1 MKSNLFLYGPPGSGK
16 TTTGILLAELLQLP
30 FYDLDAVI
38 ESTAGKTI
46 SEIFSTSGEL
56 AFRILESECLRDLF
70 DSHRSVIALGGGTLL
85 NSDNRSIVEACGKVL
100 CLSANQKS
108 LVDRIREKPGK
119 RPLLGTANESQRL
132 LMDLLDERAGHYDS
146 FPLRL
151 DTTRLSIQEAAWKAM
166 VQFGSFRLSSMGK
179 GYEIIIQE
187 GGVDH
192 LGELL
197 HLQNLKGLIA
207 IVSDSN
213 VAPLYANRIQKIL
226 EGAGYK
232 VEVITIPASEASKTI
247 PYLEFLWQGFLTAG
261 LDRSSTVIALG
272 GGVVGDLAGFA
283 AATFMRG
290 IPWVVI
296 PSSLLA
302 MVDSSLGGK
311 TGIDLPLGKNLAGA
325 FHSPNLVLSDPQ
337 LLVTLPE
344 IELRNGLAEIVKHG
358 VIADPGLF
366 DLCGSDWQVV
376 SQRLEEI
383 VRLAIAAKVKF
394 VQADPFEDGIRAA
407 LNFGHTLGH
416 AIEKG
421 SGYGLRHGEAVSIGM
436 VYETRLSEKIG
447 IARMG
452 LAKDISNVLRGV
464 GLPVDIPAGVDRHQ
478 LISDMLFDKK
488 KKNGLINFALPVE
501 IGEVKTGVAV
511 SKEDM
516 KWMITN

>member
-1 MKSNLFLYGPPGSGK
+1 MKTNLFIYGPPGSGK
-16 TTTGILLAELLQLP
+16 TTTGKLLAEILQLP
-30 FYDLDAVI
+30 FIDLDEVI

-46 SEIFSTSGEL
+46 SEIFSASGESV
-56 AFRILESECLRDLF
+56 FRTLESECLRNLL
-70 DSHRSVIALGGGTLL
+70 SSRRSVIALGGGTLL
-85 NSDNRSIVEACGKVL
+85 NPDNRSMVEACGKVL

-108 LVDRIREKPGK
+108 LVDRIQEKPGK
-119 RPLLGTANESQRL
+119 RPLLGTAKESQRL
-132 LMDLLDERAGHYDS
+132 LMELLEERAGHYGS

-151 DTTRLSIQEAAWKAM
+151 DTSHLSIQEATWKAQ

-179 GYEIIIQE
+179 GYEIIVQE

-197 HLQNLKGLIA
+197 RLQNHKGSMVV
-207 IVSDSN
+207 VSDSN

-226 EGAGYK
+226 EGAGFK
-232 VEVITIPASEASKTI
+232 VVVITIPAGEASKTI
-247 PYLEFLWQGFLTAG
+247 TNLEYLWHEFLTAG
-261 LDRSSTVIALG
+261 LDRSGMVVALG

-283 AATFMRG
+283 AATYMRG
-290 IPWVVI
+290 VPWVVL
-296 PSSLLA
+296 PTSLLA

-325 FHSPNLVLSDPQ
+325 FHAPSLVLSDPQ
-337 LLVTLPE
+337 LLATLPE
-344 IELRNGLAEIVKHG
+344 IELINGLAEIVKHG

-366 DLCGSDWQVV
+366 DLCGSGWEVI
-376 SQRLEEI
+376 SQRLTEI
-383 VRLAIAAKVKF
+383 VRLAMAVKLKF
-394 VQADPFEDGIRAA
+394 VQADPYEDGIRAA

-421 SGYGLRHGEAVSIGM
+421 SGYGLRHGEAISIGM

-447 IARMG
+447 IGRSG
-452 LAKDISNVLRGV
+452 LANDIKEILRGL
-464 GLPVDIPAGVDRHQ
+464 GLPVDIPAGIDHHQ
-478 LISDMLFDKK
+478 LINDMQYDKK
-488 KKNGLINFALPVE
+488 KKDGLLKFALPVE

-511 SKEDM
+511 SMEDM

>member
-1 MKSNLFLYGPPGSGK
+1 
-16 TTTGILLAELLQLP
+16 
-30 FYDLDAVI
+30 
-38 ESTAGKTI
+38 
-46 SEIFSTSGEL
+46 
-56 AFRILESECLRDLF
+56 
-70 DSHRSVIALGGGTLL
+70 
-85 NSDNRSIVEACGKVL
+85 
-100 CLSANQKS
+100 
-108 LVDRIREKPGK
+108 
-119 RPLLGTANESQRL
+119 
-132 LMDLLDERAGHYDS
+132 MDLLDERAVHYDS
-146 FPLRL
+146 FPLCL
-151 DTTRLSIQEAAWKAM
+151 DTTHLSIREAAWKAM

-179 GYEIIIQE
+179 GYEIIVQE
-187 GGVDH
+187 GGVDY
-192 LGELL
+192 LGEIL
-197 HLQNLKGLIA
+197 HLQNHKGPIA

-232 VEVITIPASEASKTI
+232 VEVITIPAGEASKTI
-247 PYLEFLWQGFLTAG
+247 PYLEYLWQEFLTAG

-296 PSSLLA
+296 PTSLLA

-311 TGIDLPLGKNLAGA
+311 TGIDLPLGKNLVGA
-325 FHSPNLVLSDPQ
+325 FHSPSLVLSDPQ
-337 LLVTLPE
+337 LLATLPE
-344 IELRNGLAEIVKHG
+344 IELKNGLAEIVKHG

-366 DLCGSDWQVV
+366 DLCGSGWQVV

-383 VRLAIAAKVKF
+383 VRLAIAVKVKF
-394 VQADPFEDGIRAA
+394 VQADPFEDGMRAA

-421 SGYGLRHGEAVSIGM
+421 SGYKLRHGEAVSIGM

-447 IARMG
+447 IARTG
-452 LAKDISNVLRGV
+452 LAKEISGVLRGL
-464 GLPVDIPAGVDRHQ
+464 GLPIDIPAGMDRDQ
-478 LISDMLFDKK
+478 LISDMQFDKK
-488 KKNGLINFALPVE
+488 KKNGLLNFSLPVE
-501 IGEVKTGVAV
+501 IGKVKTGVAV

>member
-1 MKSNLFLYGPPGSGK
+1 MKTNLFLYGPPGSGK
-16 TTTGILLAELLQLP
+16 TTTGKLLAELLQLP

-46 SEIFSTSGEL
+46 SEIFSTSGES
-56 AFRILESECLRDLF
+56 AFRILERECLRDLL
-70 DSHRSVIALGGGTLL
+70 DSHRRVIALGGGTLL
-85 NSDNRSIVEACGKVL
+85 NPDNRSMVEACGKVL
-100 CLSANQKS
+100 CLSANQIS
-108 LVDRIREKPGK
+108 LVDRIQEKPGK
-119 RPLLGTANESQRL
+119 RPLLGTANESPRL
-132 LMDLLDERAGHYDS
+132 LMELLDERAGHYDS

-151 DTTRLSIQEAAWKAM
+151 DTSLLSIQEAAGKAM
-166 VQFGSFRLSSMGK
+166 VQFGSFRLSGMGK
-179 GYEIIIQE
+179 GYEIIVQE
-187 GGVDH
+187 GGVDY
-192 LGELL
+192 LGEIL
-197 HLQNLKGLIA
+197 HLQNHKGPIA

-213 VAPLYANRIQKIL
+213 VAPLYANQIQKTL

-232 VEVITIPASEASKTI
+232 VEVITILAGESSKTI
-247 PYLEFLWQGFLTAG
+247 TNLEYLWRGFLTAG

-296 PSSLLA
+296 PTSLLA

-344 IELRNGLAEIVKHG
+344 IELKNGMAEIVKHG

-366 DLCGSDWQVV
+366 NRCGSGLHVV
-376 SQRLEEI
+376 SKNWDNV
-383 VRLAIAAKVKF
+383 VRLAMAVKVQY
-394 VQADPFEDGIRAA
+394 VQTDPFEGGIRAA

-421 SGYGLRHGEAVSIGM
+421 SGYKLHHGEAVSIGM

-447 IARMG
+447 IARTG
-452 LAKDISNVLRGV
+452 LAKDISGVLRGM
-464 GLPVDIPAGVDRHQ
+464 GLPVDIPAGMDRDQ
-478 LISDMLFDKK
+478 LISDIQYDKK
-488 KKNGLINFALPVE
+488 KKNGLINFSLPVE
-501 IGEVKTGVAV
+501 IGEIKTGVAV

-516 KWMITN
+516 EWMITN

>member
-16 TTTGILLAELLQLP
+16 TTTGKLLAEILQMP
-30 FYDLDAVI
+30 FFDLDEVI
-38 ESTAGKTI
+38 EATAGKII
-46 SEIFSTSGEL
+46 SEIFSTSGEQ
-56 AFRILESECLRDLF
+56 AFRVLESESLRDLL

-85 NSDNRSIVEACGKVL
+85 NPDNRSMVEACGKVL

-108 LVDRIREKPGK
+108 LVDRIQEKPGK

-132 LMDLLDERAGHYDS
+132 LMVLLDERAGHYDS
-146 FPLRL
+146 FRLRL
-151 DTTRLSIQEAAWKAM
+151 DTTHLSEQEAAWKAM

-179 GYEIIIQE
+179 GYEIIVQE

-197 HLQNLKGLIA
+197 HLQNHKGPIA

-232 VEVITIPASEASKTI
+232 VEVITIPAGESSKTI
-247 PYLEFLWQGFLTAG
+247 TNLEYLWHGFLTTG

-296 PSSLLA
+296 PTSLLA

-325 FHSPNLVLSDPQ
+325 FHSPSLVLSDPQ
-337 LLVTLPE
+337 LLTTLPE
-344 IELRNGLAEIVKHG
+344 IELKNGLAEIVKHG
-358 VIADPGLF
+358 VIADPGLV
-366 DLCGSDWQVV
+366 DLCGSGWQVV

-383 VRLAIAAKVKF
+383 VRLAMAVKVKF
-394 VQADPFEDGIRAA
+394 VQTDPYEDGIRAA

-447 IARMG
+447 IARTG
-452 LAKDISNVLRGV
+452 LAKDISGVLRGL
-464 GLPVDIPAGVDRHQ
+464 GLPVDIPAGVDR
-478 LISDMLFDKK
+478 DMLINDMQYDKK
-488 KKNGLINFALPVE
+488 KKNGLISFSLPVE
-501 IGEVKTGVAV
+501 IGEIKTGVAV

-516 KWMITN
+516 KWMTTN